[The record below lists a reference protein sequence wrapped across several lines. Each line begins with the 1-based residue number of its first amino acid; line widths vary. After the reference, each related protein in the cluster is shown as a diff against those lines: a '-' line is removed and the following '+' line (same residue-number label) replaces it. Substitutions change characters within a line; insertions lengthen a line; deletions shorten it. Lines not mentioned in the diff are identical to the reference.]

1 MSDMIPASKVAAAAL
16 HQVRQAS
23 ECFPTSYHESEKAA
37 KGKVHLQVASELLGL
52 IAEQQIMVNVK
63 ADGTME
69 PLTPPP
75 QKPTR

>member
-16 HQVRQAS
+16 HQVRQAAQ
-23 ECFPTSYHESEKAA
+23 CFPQTYHDSEKVA
-37 KGKVHLQVASELLGL
+37 KAKVHLQVADELLGL

-75 QKPTR
+75 PKPTR